1 MTSERAQAGEAAD
14 AYGVAGEWAVLRRTA
29 VGWSVGDEELPD
41 LTCAMVLADLIA
53 AELPDSG
60 SEPSV
65 RPATADDDVA
75 GDSTRTGDGGTAS
88 SDKAVGGAKAG
99 GSGAARDSTRAGGR
113 TASSDKVA
121 GGAKAGGSGAAR
133 DSTRAGGSGGSA
145 SSDKATGG
153 AGTGGGE
160 ETAAA
165 GGDGVAGTST
175 AAARAAGTAAAPA
188 AGTGT
193 AGETAAGADSGHE
206 EARRLRTTVSQLE
219 RALAVR
225 IRVEQAIGVLAERHR
240 IRPRQAFE
248 QLRTVARGRGQ
259 RVIDIAGDVIASATN
274 PLLPLP
280 EELSRP
286 SVAQRQRAGSRRRAR
301 ETQ

>member
-1 MTSERAQAGEAAD
+1 MTNERAQAGEADAD
-14 AYGVAGEWAVLRRTA
+14 AYAVAGEWAVLRRTA

-88 SDKAVGGAKAG
+88 SDKAAG
-99 GSGAARDSTRAGGR
+99 D
-113 TASSDKVA
+113 
-121 GGAKAGGSGAAR
+121 AKAGGSGAAR
-133 DSTRAGGSGGSA
+133 DSTRAGGSGGSGG
-145 SSDKATGG
+145 SGIKAAGG
-153 AGTGGGE
+153 SGTGGGE

-165 GGDGVAGTST
+165 GGDGVAGTGT